1 MIISIVSGYFNPLHY
16 GHICLIENA
25 KKYSDKLIVIVNN
38 DKQQVLKKGKIIM
51 NEEERMIV
59 VRALRAADEVIL
71 AVDSDRT
78 VIESLRMIAEKYPN
92 DKLIFCNGG
101 DRNTTFDIPETE
113 VCEKYN
119 IELKFGVGADFKQDS
134 SSRINSLIGKE

>member
-16 GHICLIENA
+16 GHICLIETA

-59 VRALRAADEVIL
+59 VRALRAVDEVIL
-71 AVDSDRT
+71 SVDSDRT
-78 VIESLRMIAEKYPN
+78 VIESLKLIAGKYPN
-92 DKLIFCNGG
+92 DRIIFCNGG
-101 DRNTTFDIPETE
+101 DRNSSADIPESD
-113 VCEKYN
+113 VCKKYN
-119 IELKFGVGADFKQDS
+119 IELIFGVGADFKQDS